1 VASVEPTLTRSAWER
16 TNVDKVRCY
25 VGFDITNRRVLMSA
39 LKEEGDE
46 RVRAE
51 DAVEIIDCGR
61 ASEQTQGGIGLLGL
75 EGGAPPF
82 NYYMWV

>member
-1 VASVEPTLTRSAWER
+1 
-16 TNVDKVRCY
+16 
-25 VGFDITNRRVLMSA
+25 MSA

-61 ASEQTQGGIGLLGL
+61 ASEQTRGGFLLIAL
-75 EGGAPPF
+75 EPSAAPYTWF
-82 NYYMWV
+82 WM